1 MISDALSGSLM
12 TTMIV
17 SSPAIQPRTSPQSR
31 LSRAAAAAT
40 SNGRIGVIGTR
51 ATIRSSAYKNEIEK
65 INKDLLVFQK
75 ECPLFVPI
83 VEEGFISTDDPIARL
98 TVERYLEV
106 LTTFAKSHFLES
118 QCFIDENLNPFTG
131 DWIARTLLKQRGDV
145 IPDRG
150 KDYNH
155 SSFTDLI
162 ISDLVGVQVD
172 EKGRVSV
179 KSLIPEGL
187 WDWYCLR
194 DVSINDSLY
203 TVVYDRDGSRYGL
216 GKGLHVF
223 SRPLR

>member
-1 MISDALSGSLM
+1 MFDDKGFRAPYGP
-12 TTMIV
+12 TTAEQRNPGFAV
-17 SSPAIQPRTSPQSR
+17 AYEGHECQWNGPSWPF
-31 LSRAAAAAT
+31 AT
-40 SNGRIGVIGTR
+40 SQTLKAMATCIRQYGEGV
-51 ATIRSSAYKNEIEK
+51 
-65 INKDLLVFQK
+65 
-75 ECPLFVPI
+75 
-83 VEEGFISTDDPIARL
+83 L
-98 TVERYLEV
+98 TKERYLEV
-106 LTTFAKSHFLES
+106 LTTFAKSHFLEG

-162 ISDLVGVQVD
+162 ISDLIGVQVD